1 MATVTKR
8 DYYEILGVDRDA
20 SDNEIKKAFR
30 RLARQHHPDLQSDPQ
45 LKKKAEE
52 KFKETNEAYEV
63 LSNPESRKRYDT
75 FGHSAGPQ
83 GFGGA
88 EGFDFGRGFGDI
100 FGDVFEDF
108 FGGARGGRS
117 RPEQGNDLQYNLEL
131 SFEEAIAG
139 KEAKLKI
146 PKWESCDSCKG
157 TGAKSADA
165 VQQCSGCQGT
175 GQIRLQQ
182 GFFTIN
188 RTCGQCQGAG
198 QIIAEPCPACRGQKR
213 VYRERTLSV
222 PIPPGIETGMRLR
235 LAREGEHGVNG
246 GPPGDLYVAISVKP
260 HSVFTRKGNDIIVN
274 LPLDMIT
281 ATIGGKVNVPTLKGK
296 TSIKIPE
303 GTQHDQVLRLKG
315 LGVPVFKGRTTGD
328 QLVRIK
334 ITIPTKLSAKQR
346 ELLAAFAKE
355 SGTSSDDGQG
365 DGLFDKVKNMFD

>member
-8 DYYEILGVDRDA
+8 DYYEVLGVDRAA
-20 SDNEIKKAFR
+20 SDDEIKKAFR

-45 LKKKAEE
+45 HKKKAEE
-52 KFKETNEAYEV
+52 KFKEANEAYEA
-63 LSNPESRKRYDT
+63 LSNPELRKRYDT

-108 FGGARGGRS
+108 FGGGRGRRS

-131 SFEEAIAG
+131 SFEEAIEG

-146 PKWESCDSCKG
+146 PRWEGCESCKG

-165 VQQCSGCQGT
+165 VQQCPGCQGT

-188 RTCGQCQGAG
+188 RACGQCQGAG
-198 QIIAEPCPACRGQKR
+198 QIIAEPCTTCRGQKR
-213 VYRERTLSV
+213 VYRERTLSMT
-222 PIPPGIETGMRLR
+222 IPKGIETGMRFR
-235 LAREGEHGVNG
+235 LAHEGEHGMNG
-246 GPPGDLYVAISVKP
+246 GPPGDLYVAVAVKP
-260 HSVFTRKGNDIIVN
+260 HSVFTRKGNDIVVN

-281 ATIGGKVNVPTLKGK
+281 ATMGGKVNVPTLKGK

-315 LGVPVFKGRTTGD
+315 LGAPAFKGRTTGD

-334 ITIPTKLSAKQR
+334 ISIPTKLSAKQR
-346 ELLAAFAKE
+346 ELLAAFAEE
-355 SGTSSDDGQG
+355 SGTSSDDPG

>member
-30 RLARQHHPDLQSDPQ
+30 RLARQHHPDLQSDPE

-108 FGGARGGRS
+108 FGGARGGRN

-131 SFEEAIAG
+131 SFEEAIEG
-139 KEAKLKI
+139 KDTKLKI
-146 PKWESCDSCKG
+146 PKWEACDSCKG
-157 TGAKSADA
+157 TGAKAADA
-165 VQQCSGCQGT
+165 VRQCTGCQGT

-198 QIIAEPCPACRGQKR
+198 QIITEPCPACRGQKR

-222 PIPPGIETGMRLR
+222 PIPAGIETGMRLR

-246 GPPGDLYVAISVKP
+246 GPPGDLYVAISIKP
-260 HSVFTRKGNDIIVN
+260 HSVFTRKGNDVVVD

-315 LGVPVFKGRTTGD
+315 LGVPVFKSRTTGD

-334 ITIPTKLSAKQR
+334 ITIPTRLSAKQR
-346 ELLAAFAKE
+346 ELLTAFAKE
-355 SGTSSDDGQG
+355 SGTSSDGQE
-365 DGLFDKVKNMFD
+365 DGLFNKVKNMFD

>member
-30 RLARQHHPDLQSDPQ
+30 RLARQHHPDLQSDPE

-108 FGGARGGRS
+108 FGGARGGRN

-131 SFEEAIAG
+131 SFEEAIEG
-139 KEAKLKI
+139 KDTKLKI
-146 PKWESCDSCKG
+146 PKWEACDSCKG

-165 VQQCSGCQGT
+165 VRQCTGCQGT

-198 QIIAEPCPACRGQKR
+198 QIITEPCPACRGQKR

-222 PIPPGIETGMRLR
+222 PIPAGIETGMRLR

-246 GPPGDLYVAISVKP
+246 GPPGDLYVAISIKP
-260 HSVFTRKGNDIIVN
+260 HSVFTRKGNDVVVD

-315 LGVPVFKGRTTGD
+315 LGVPVFKSRTTGD

-334 ITIPTKLSAKQR
+334 ITIPTRLSAKQR
-346 ELLAAFAKE
+346 ELLDAFAKE
-355 SGTSSDDGQG
+355 SGTSSDGQE
-365 DGLFDKVKNMFD
+365 DGLFNKVKNMFD